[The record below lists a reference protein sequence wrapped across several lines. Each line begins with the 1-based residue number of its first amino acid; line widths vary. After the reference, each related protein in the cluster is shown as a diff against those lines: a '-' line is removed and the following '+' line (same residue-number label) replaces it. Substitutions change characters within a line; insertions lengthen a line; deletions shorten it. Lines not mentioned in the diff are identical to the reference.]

1 MDILVTFDENYIP
14 PFKTMLKSLMI
25 NNPKQNNTTF
35 WLIHDG
41 IEEKQLQDLIHFCLS
56 YGAKFEHICI
66 SKNYF
71 EDAKTTKRYPQ
82 SMYYRL
88 LAPLILPET
97 LDKILYIDPDTLIIN
112 KLDGL
117 WKTEFPEGKFYAA
130 ASHAIVG
137 YLTDDINK
145 IRLGTDHSY
154 FNTGVILMDLPKAR
168 KIVDADEIIKTVN
181 ESRDIEL
188 ILPDQDIFNTMY
200 GKYTLEIPE
209 ELYNY
214 DTRFYP
220 AYLLNSGNKH
230 DLDWVMSNTCILHFC
245 GKKKPWLSQGF
256 NPFTSLYKYF
266 MYK

>member
-25 NNPKQNNTTF
+25 NNPEQNTTF

-41 IEEKQLQDLIHFCLS
+41 IEEKQLRDLIHFCLV

-66 SKNYF
+66 SKKYF
-71 EDAKTTKRYPQ
+71 KDAKITKRYPR

-88 LAPLILPET
+88 MAPLVLPET
-97 LDKILYIDPDTLIIN
+97 LEKILYLDPDTLVIN
-112 KLDGL
+112 KLDSL
-117 WKTEFPEGKFYAA
+117 WETEFPEGKFYAA

-137 YLTDDINK
+137 NLTDNINK
-145 IRLGTDHSY
+145 IRLDTDHSY
-154 FNTGVILMDLPKAR
+154 FNTGVILMNLAKAR

-188 ILPDQDIFNTMY
+188 ILPDQDLFNAMY

-214 DTRFYP
+214 DARLYL
-220 AYLLNSGNKH
+220 AYLLNSANKY
-230 DLDWVMSNTCILHFC
+230 DLDWVLSNTCILHFC

-256 NPFTSLYKYF
+256 DVFTSLYKYF
-266 MYK
+266 MYR

>member
-25 NNPKQNNTTF
+25 NNPDQNITF

-41 IEEKQLQDLIHFCLS
+41 IKEKQLQDLICFCLS

-97 LDKILYIDPDTLIIN
+97 LDRILYLDPDILVIN
-112 KLDGL
+112 GLDNL
-117 WKTEFPEGKFYAA
+117 WKTEFPAGKFYAA
-130 ASHAIVG
+130 SSHAIFG
-137 YLTDDINK
+137 SLTDDINK
-145 IRLGTDHSY
+145 IRLDTDHSY
-154 FNTGVILMDLPKAR
+154 FNTGVILMDLKKAR
-168 KIVDADEIIKTVN
+168 KIVNVDEIIRTVN
-181 ESRDIEL
+181 QSRDIEL

-214 DTRFYP
+214 DARFYF
-220 AYLLNSGNKH
+220 AYLLNSSNEH

-245 GKKKPWLSQGF
+245 GKKKPWLSQGYDIF
-256 NPFTSLYKYF
+256 SSLYKYF